1 MKEKQYGAAGL
12 SCDLV
17 RGALRGWQTLAGG
30 TRRIAV
36 RGAKADKPK
45 RYEPTGKIQDCTLA
59 CQTFVLRGRRR
70 REAIVFRRRG
80 APMPSRFGAAIG
92 GLSLMS
98 LACGALV
105 IRPSLSRRR
114 TLAEEPSRSLHGAC
128 GGTSLAM
135 PAAAV
140 QGGWRPGGFGM
151 VRG

>member
-59 CQTFVLRGRRR
+59 CQTFVLRGRRG
-70 REAIVFRRRG
+70 REAIDFRRGG

-92 GLSLMS
+92 RLSLMS
-98 LACGALV
+98 CARAAAV

-114 TLAEEPSRSLHGAC
+114 TLAEEPSRSLPWC
-128 GGTSLAM
+128 LGGTSLVM
-135 PAAAV
+135 PAAV
-140 QGGWRPGGFGM
+140 QGGRCPGCFGM
-151 VRG
+151 ARG

>member
-30 TRRIAV
+30 THSIAA

-45 RYEPTGKIQDCTLA
+45 RYEPIGKIQDCTLA
-59 CQTFVLRGRRR
+59 CQTFVLRGRRG
-70 REAIVFRRRG
+70 REAIDFRRGG

-92 GLSLMS
+92 RLSLMS
-98 LACGALV
+98 CARAAPV

-114 TLAEEPSRSLHGAC
+114 TLAEEPSRSLPAPGALLRC
-128 GGTSLAM
+128 
-135 PAAAV
+135 PAG
-140 QGGWRPGGFGM
+140 QGGRRPGGFGM
-151 VRG
+151 ARG